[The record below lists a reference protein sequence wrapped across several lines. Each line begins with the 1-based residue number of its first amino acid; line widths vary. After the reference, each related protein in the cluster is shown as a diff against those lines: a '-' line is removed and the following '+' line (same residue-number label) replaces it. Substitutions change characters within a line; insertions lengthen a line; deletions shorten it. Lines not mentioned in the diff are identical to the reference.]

1 MFLTLPCLSIPSA
14 RILAFFAL
22 LLVVDAITVYG
33 RGPRPISFPGQDV
46 RQAVLITRSQSL
58 ALA

>member
-1 MFLTLPCLSIPSA
+1 MSRRVLSLLT
-14 RILAFFAL
+14 L
-22 LLVVDAITVYG
+22 LLVADAITVYG

-46 RQAVLITRSQSL
+46 RHAVLITRLQSL

>member
-1 MFLTLPCLSIPSA
+1 MSRRVLSLLT
-14 RILAFFAL
+14 L
-22 LLVVDAITVYG
+22 LLVADAITVYG

-46 RQAVLITRSQSL
+46 RQAALSTRSQSL